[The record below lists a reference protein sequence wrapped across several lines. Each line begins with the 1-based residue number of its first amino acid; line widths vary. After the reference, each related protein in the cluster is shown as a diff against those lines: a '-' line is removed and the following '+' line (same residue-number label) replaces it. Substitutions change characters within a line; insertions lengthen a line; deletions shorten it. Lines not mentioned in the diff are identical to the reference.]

1 MFFCGNQ
8 QKWTQNIP
16 LESESSLS
24 VRITLGQ
31 MEMILIYFKP
41 YSYHTVTMA
50 YCYHEALYHHLR
62 FTVHI
67 HTLCTADQPQE
78 IHVAITKWTEQRPE
92 NRSMCVR
99 EGRDSVCV
107 CMR

>member
-31 MEMILIYFKP
+31 MEMILII
-41 YSYHTVTMA
+41 
-50 YCYHEALYHHLR
+50 LN
-62 FTVHI
+62 HI
-67 HTLCTADQPQE
+67 ATIL
-78 IHVAITKWTEQRPE
+78 
-92 NRSMCVR
+92 
-99 EGRDSVCV
+99 
-107 CMR
+107 